1 MMKTIIMA
9 GGKGTRIASIADDIP
24 KSMIPICGKPILEHQ
39 ITCLKKN
46 GLTNITLVV
55 GHLGQQIQDYFGDGS
70 KFGCN
75 ISYFG
80 ETDPLGTAGALYK
93 VKNLPS
99 DFVLLNGDTIFDI
112 DFSRMISFHHEKK
125 AWATLAVHPN
135 DHPFDSALISSDS
148 NNQIV
153 GWLNKEDDRLY
164 YKNIVNAGIH
174 ILSVKLLENCP
185 QTKDKIDLDRD
196 MLKPMI
202 QTGKVFAYQTPEY
215 IKDMGTPERYAQ
227 VFADIENGIVA
238 SRNLGFAQKAVFLD
252 RDGTINTLSGFVTRP
267 EDLEL
272 TVGAAEAIRTINGLG
287 FLAIVITNQPVIARG
302 DVDFATLNL
311 IHKKMETELGKHG
324 AFVDD
329 IFFCPHHPDKGY
341 PGERPEY
348 KTDCDC
354 RKPKPGMILQAAQ
367 KYNVDLSMSYMVGDG
382 MRDARAGMNAGCVPI
397 LLSDEE
403 LPEDMKDVE
412 TFANLPRF
420 AKWLAQQH
428 GEAS

>member
-1 MMKTIIMA
+1 MKTIIMA
-9 GGKGTRIASIADDIP
+9 GGKGSRITSIANDIP
-24 KSMIPICGKPILEHQ
+24 KPMIPICGRPILEHQ
-39 ITCLKKN
+39 INCLKKN
-46 GLTNITLVV
+46 GLTDITIVV
-55 GHLGQQIQDYFGDGS
+55 GYLGKHIKDYFGDGGN
-70 KFGCN
+70 FGCN
-75 ISYFG
+75 ISYFS
-80 ETDPLGTAGALYK
+80 ETKPLGTAGALYK
-93 VKNLPS
+93 INNLPS
-99 DFVLLNGDTIFDI
+99 DFILLNGDIIFDI

-125 AWATLAVHPN
+125 AWATIAVHPN
-135 DHPFDSALISSDS
+135 DHPFDSALIASND
-148 NNQIV
+148 NNQV
-153 GWLNKEDDRLY
+153 TGWLNKEDERLY

-174 ILSVKLLENCP
+174 ILSTEFLENCP
-185 QTKDKIDLDRD
+185 QTNNKIDLDRD
-196 MLKPMI
+196 MLKPTI
-202 QTGKVFAYQTPEY
+202 QTGKIFAYQTPEY

-227 VFADIENGIVA
+227 VSADIENGIVA
-238 SRNLGFAQKAVFLD
+238 SRNLSLAQKAVFLD

-267 EDLEL
+267 EDFEL
-272 TVGAAEAIRTINGLG
+272 TSGAAEAIKTINGLG

-302 DVDFATLNL
+302 DVDFATLDL

-348 KTDCDC
+348 KIDCDC

-412 TFANLPRF
+412 TFANLSRF